1 MNMIGVTNIWKK
13 TLLGTLMLIC
23 LLGGISAQET
33 PVRDR
38 VQTLKIAYITRT
50 LSLTTEEAEKFWP
63 VYNAYSDE
71 METLKKESRQLQRG
85 VRGKILS
92 MSDKELEKT
101 LDSFM
106 ENKKEELEV
115 SLKYHDKF
123 KGVLPVRK
131 VMLLYKAE
139 NDFGKKILEEW
150 RERQQNRRNNNEED

>member
-1 MNMIGVTNIWKK
+1 MIGVTNIWKK
-13 TLLGTLMLIC
+13 TLLGTLIMIC
-23 LLGGISAQET
+23 LLGEIMAQET

-50 LSLTTEEAEKFWP
+50 LSLTTAEAEKFWP

-71 METLKKESRQLQRG
+71 MEALKKESRQLQRG
-85 VRGKILS
+85 IRGKVLS

-106 ENKKEELEV
+106 ENKKQELEI